1 MTPRQKQMIDFI
13 RSGPNQNRT
22 SAELID
28 KFGRD
33 YFNNREKYVGERLAA
48 LIRSGHVVRVKKG
61 LYTVAGETPGDAN
74 QAKLF

>member
-1 MTPRQKQMIDFI
+1 MIDFI
-13 RSGPNQNRT
+13 RSGTNQSRT
-22 SAELID
+22 SAELINE
-28 KFGRD
+28 FGVEYYRHG
-33 YFNNREKYVGERLAA
+33 EKYVGERLAT

>member
-1 MTPRQKQMIDFI
+1 MIDFI
-13 RSGPNQNRT
+13 RSGTNQSRT
-22 SAELID
+22 SAELVD

-61 LYTVAGETPGDAN
+61 LYTVAGELPGDET